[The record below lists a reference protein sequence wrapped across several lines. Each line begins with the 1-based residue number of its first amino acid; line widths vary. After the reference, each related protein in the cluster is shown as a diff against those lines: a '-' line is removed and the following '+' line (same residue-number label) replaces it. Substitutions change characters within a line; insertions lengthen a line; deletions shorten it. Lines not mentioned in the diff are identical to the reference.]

1 MSAQW
6 YVLHVYSGFEKS
18 VAESIQKAC
27 ARKPNLA
34 DRSDRDE
41 KGSKSKL

>member
-18 VAESIQKAC
+18 VAESIQKLSGYTLLDLMGQL
-27 ARKPNLA
+27 PTYL
-34 DRSDRDE
+34 E
-41 KGSKSKL
+41 